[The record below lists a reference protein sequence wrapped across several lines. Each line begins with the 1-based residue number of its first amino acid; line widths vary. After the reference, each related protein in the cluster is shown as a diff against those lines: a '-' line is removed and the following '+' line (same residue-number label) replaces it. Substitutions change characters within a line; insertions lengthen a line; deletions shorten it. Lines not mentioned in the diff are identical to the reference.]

1 MAVVSIMIKL
11 LQKLPR
17 TITVAFS
24 GGVDSCAAV
33 DFLSRNHRVYCAFF
47 NHGTE
52 TSQKAEEFAI
62 EFCDAR
68 NIDFTVGY
76 PCEAKQADQSW
87 EEYWRIERYRFL
99 YGINGTVVTA
109 HHLDDCV
116 ETYLFNMLHGKQQT
130 IPFQNRNVV
139 RPFLTTPKSELVSW
153 CQRHNVPWIE
163 DATNLDISFMRNYIR
178 HELLPKTLVVN
189 PGLQKVVKK
198 FVEQEYSD
206 MQGMVEYLLN

>member
-1 MAVVSIMIKL
+1 MIKL

-17 TITVAFS
+17 SVTVAFS

-33 DFLSRNHRVYCAFF
+33 DFLSRNHTVSCAFF
-47 NHGTE
+47 NHKTPH
-52 TSQKAEEFAI
+52 SAQAEKFVVD
-62 EFCDAR
+62 FCKSRDLHLV
-68 NIDFTVGY
+68 VGY
-76 PCEAKQADQSW
+76 PLRLIKPEDQSY
-87 EEYWRIERYRFL
+87 EEYWRIQRYKFL
-99 YGINGTVVTA
+99 HDISGTVVTA

-153 CQRHNVPWIE
+153 CQRHDVPWIE
-163 DATNLDISFMRNYIR
+163 DETNLDVSFMRNYIR
-178 HELLPKTLVVN
+178 HELLPKALLVN
-189 PGLQKVVKK
+189 PGLHKVVKK

-206 MQGMVEYLLN
+206 MQGMIEYLLN